1 MVMNLIH
8 KIVSNETEFESFRE
22 AVKAAG
28 LPHQD
33 LNYQNQVLISYYD
46 GNKLVGT
53 GGLEV
58 INQYALLRS
67 VSVKENNRGQNLG
80 KEITTDL
87 LKNAQN
93 INLEAVFLLT
103 ETAKPFFE
111 KHGFEM
117 VERTTAP
124 NEIKSTTEF
133 LSVCP
138 ASAALMVKKLN
149 QA

>member
-58 INQYALLRS
+58 VNQFALLRS
-67 VSVKENNRGQNLG
+67 VSVTPDNRGQNLG
-80 KEITTDL
+80 KAITTDL
-87 LKNAQN
+87 LKNAQTSN
-93 INLEAVFLLT
+93 IEAVFLLT

-111 KHGFEM
+111 KHGFETTD
-117 VERTTAP
+117 RTTAP
-124 NEIKSTTEF
+124 TEIKSTTEF
-133 LSVCP
+133 SSVCP
-138 ASAALMVKKLN
+138 VSAAFMVKKLDR
-149 QA
+149 

>member
-1 MVMNLIH
+1 MVMKLIH
-8 KIVSNETEFESFRE
+8 KIVSNETEFESFRN
-22 AVKAAG
+22 AVKEAG

-58 INQYALLRS
+58 VNQYALLRS
-67 VSVKENNRGQNLG
+67 LSVKENNRGQNVG

-93 INLEAVFLLT
+93 SNLEAVFLLT

-111 KHGFEM
+111 KHGFEI
-117 VERTTAP
+117 VDRTTAP
-124 NEIKSTTEF
+124 TEIKSTTEF
-133 LSVCP
+133 SSVCP
-138 ASAALMVKKLN
+138 VSAALMVKNLK
-149 QA
+149 

>member
-8 KIVSNETEFESFRE
+8 KIVSNETEFETFRE

-46 GNKLVGT
+46 GNTLVGT

-58 INQYALLRS
+58 INQFALLRS
-67 VSVKENNRGQNLG
+67 VSVNQNNRGQNLG
-80 KEITTDL
+80 KEITSDL
-87 LKNAQN
+87 LKNAQGS
-93 INLEAVFLLT
+93 NLEAVFLLT

-111 KHGFEM
+111 KYGFEI
-117 VERTTAP
+117 VDRNTAP
-124 NEIKSTTEF
+124 TEIKSTSEF
-133 LSVCP
+133 SSVCP
-138 ASAALMVKKLN
+138 VSAAFMVKKLDR
-149 QA
+149 